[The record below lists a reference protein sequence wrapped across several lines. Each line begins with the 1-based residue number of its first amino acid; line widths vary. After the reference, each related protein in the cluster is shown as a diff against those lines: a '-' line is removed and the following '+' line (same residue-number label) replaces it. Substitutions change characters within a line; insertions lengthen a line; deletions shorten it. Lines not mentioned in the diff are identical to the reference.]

1 MTIKYPLLL
10 ILLAS
15 AALWFTRPATVMPH
29 CLVNNTPFSCQYLD
43 KE

>member
-1 MTIKYPLLL
+1 MKTITF
-10 ILLAS
+10 IVVVC